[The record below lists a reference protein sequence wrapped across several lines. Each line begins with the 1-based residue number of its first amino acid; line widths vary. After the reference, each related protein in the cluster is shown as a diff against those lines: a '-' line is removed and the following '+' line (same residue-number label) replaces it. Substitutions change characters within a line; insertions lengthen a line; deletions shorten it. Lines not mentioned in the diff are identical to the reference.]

1 MKSDQEF
8 VDNLIGVVKRNYTN
22 AKYDILSMAAEMN
35 ISEAK
40 ARWSF
45 CVSSAWKNRC
55 GTCDKAF
62 PSARLPKPLGFPR
75 TRISRHVSEP
85 GTASRQS
92 ACRQRKVVVTE
103 REIVGFLIT
112 DKPHVG

>member
-35 ISEAK
+35 ISE
-40 ARWSF
+40 
-45 CVSSAWKNRC
+45 
-55 GTCDKAF
+55 
-62 PSARLPKPLGFPR
+62 RLPKPLGFPR